1 MSLLKADF
9 KANSLPNKTNFRR
22 QIHINLE
29 DSKKLSILI
38 LINFE
43 NQMLK
48 PVMSIANNILQR

>member
-9 KANSLPNKTNFRR
+9 NANSLPNKTNFRR

-43 NQMLK
+43 NQILK
-48 PVMSIANNILQR
+48 PVMSIANNIL